1 MQVRLNQIVHTH
13 ILDEANQLLCKLRQ
27 LLALK
32 GGIDVI
38 RDRVPI
44 HFGCERVP
52 SEKVCDQSALLSFE
66 ELEVF

>member
-1 MQVRLNQIVHTH
+1 VCLNQIVHTH
-13 ILDEANQLLCKLRQ
+13 VLDEADQLLCKLCQ

-32 GGIDVI
+32 GGIYVI

-52 SEKVCDQSALLSFE
+52 SEKVYDQFALLAFV